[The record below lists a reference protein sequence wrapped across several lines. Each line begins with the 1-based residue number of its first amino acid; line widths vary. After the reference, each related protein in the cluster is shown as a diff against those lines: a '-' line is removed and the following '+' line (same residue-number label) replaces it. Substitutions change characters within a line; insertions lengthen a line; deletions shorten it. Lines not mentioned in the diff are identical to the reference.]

1 MKGSFIISLD
11 FELHWG
17 VAELWSLKD
26 RKKYFDTTR
35 ASIPQVLE
43 LFCQNQI
50 HATWATVGFL
60 FAKNKEQLLR
70 IIPSKKPSYDD
81 KKLSYY
87 SLIDNNEVGF
97 GEIDDPYHFAPSLIQ
112 LILNTP
118 HQELGTHTFA
128 HYYCNEKGQT
138 KEQFDADLK
147 AAQQIAKENFDIEL
161 QSLVFPRNQF
171 NSDYLKI
178 AYQNG
183 IKVVR
188 SNPDVWFWNRHYKWS
203 PIARA
208 IDTLMPISNSLTFN
222 QNNLLKDKV
231 LLLPA
236 SRFLR
241 PYSKK
246 ESVIQKV
253 KVNRI
258 KSEMTFAAKQNKSYH
273 LWWHPHNFGYD
284 YDLDENMQMLKEII
298 SHFNFLNQKYGF
310 QSKSMIEM
318 FVDEKN

>member
-17 VAELWSLKD
+17 VAELWSLKERED
-26 RKKYFDTTR
+26 YFETTR
-35 ASIPQVLE
+35 ESIPQVLE
-43 LFCQNQI
+43 LFSQNHI

-60 FAKNKEQLLR
+60 FAKDKEQLLKLM
-70 IIPSKKPSYDD
+70 PSKKPTYNN

-97 GEIDDPYHFAPSLIQ
+97 NEKDDPYHYAPSLIR
-112 LILNTP
+112 LILDTP
-118 HQELGTHTFA
+118 NQELGTHTFA

-147 AAQQIAKENFDIEL
+147 AAKLIAKENFDIEL

-171 NSDYLKI
+171 NSDYLEI
-178 AYQNG
+178 AFQNG

-188 SNPDVWFWNRHYKWS
+188 SNPNVWFWNHYSTLS
-203 PIARA
+203 PLARA
-208 IDTLMPISNSLTFN
+208 LDTLMPISNSLTFN
-222 QNNLLKDKV
+222 QNNLSKDKV

-284 YDLDENMQMLKEII
+284 LDENMQMLKGII

>member
-26 RKKYFDTTR
+26 RKDYFETTR
-35 ASIPQVLE
+35 ESIPQVLK
-43 LFCQNQI
+43 LFNENHI

-60 FAKNKEQLLR
+60 FAKDKEQLLKFM
-70 IIPSKKPSYDD
+70 PSKKPTYYN

-97 GEIDDPYHFAPSLIQ
+97 NEKDDPYHYAPSLIQ
-112 LILNTP
+112 LILDTP
-118 HQELGTHTFA
+118 NQELGTHTFA

-138 KEQFDADLK
+138 NEQFEADLK
-147 AAQQIAKENFDIEL
+147 AAQQIAKENFNYEL

-171 NSDYLKI
+171 NSEYLEI

-188 SNPDVWFWNRHYKWS
+188 SNPNVWFWNHNSKWS
-203 PIARA
+203 PFARA

-222 QNNLLKDKV
+222 QNNLSKDKV

-253 KVNRI
+253 KLNRI
-258 KSEMTFAAKQNKSYH
+258 KKEMTFAAKRNKSYH
-273 LWWHPHNFGYD
+273 LWWHPHNFG